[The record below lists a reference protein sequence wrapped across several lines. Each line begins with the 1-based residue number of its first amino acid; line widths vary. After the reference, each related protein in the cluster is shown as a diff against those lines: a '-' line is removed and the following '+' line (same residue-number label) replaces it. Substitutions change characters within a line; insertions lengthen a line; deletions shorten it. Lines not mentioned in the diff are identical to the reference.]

1 MSDAPEAPGATP
13 ARVPRGAPTKFS
25 PAVGARVTKSL
36 LGGNYLETAAA
47 SAGITAK
54 TVRRWRREGL
64 RAQKA
69 LAALGDVDE
78 PSGVAGVIANLG
90 RVVAES
96 SLSPSQ
102 WAALPEHRRL
112 RWMARFATALAAAEA
127 DAEARNVAFVQ
138 KAASENTAAAQWW
151 LERRFPARWVRP
163 RAQARAAGESA
174 ELEKAQLELAVLRKK
189 AGVAPPLPDLREK
202 LPAEQALALLA
213 LYSDEE
219 LARARAELL
228 AKVRRTRTG

>member
-1 MSDAPEAPGATP
+1 MSDAPGATP

-54 TVRRWRREGL
+54 TARRWRREGL

-69 LAALGDVDE
+69 LAELGDVDE
-78 PSGVAGVIANLG
+78 RSGVDAVADLG
-90 RVVAES
+90 RIVAEG

-102 WAALPEHRRL
+102 WAALPEPRRL
-112 RWMARFATALAAAEA
+112 RWMASFATALAAAES

-151 LERRFPARWVRP
+151 LERRFPARWVKP

-189 AGVAPPLPDLREK
+189 AGVAPPLPDLRDK
-202 LPAEQALALLA
+202 LPAEQALALLS

-228 AKVRRTRTG
+228 AKVRRPRTG

>member
-1 MSDAPEAPGATP
+1 MSDAPGATP

-54 TVRRWRREGL
+54 TARRWRREGL

-69 LAALGDVDE
+69 LAELGDVE
-78 PSGVAGVIANLG
+78 ERSGVDAVADAGRI
-90 RVVAES
+90 VAEG

-102 WAALPEHRRL
+102 WAALPEARRL
-112 RWMARFATALAAAEA
+112 RWMASFATALAAAES

-151 LERRFPARWVRP
+151 LERRFPARWVKP

-189 AGVAPPLPDLREK
+189 AGVAPPLPDLRDK
-202 LPAEQALALLA
+202 LPAEQALALLS

-228 AKVRRTRTG
+228 AKVRRPRTG